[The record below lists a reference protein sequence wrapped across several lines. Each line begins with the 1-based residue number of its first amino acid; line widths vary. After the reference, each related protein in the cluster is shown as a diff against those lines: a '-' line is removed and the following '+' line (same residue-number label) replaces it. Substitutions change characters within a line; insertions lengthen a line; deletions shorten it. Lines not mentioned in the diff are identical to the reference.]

1 MILLI
6 AGCKKDNHSTGSNPT
21 DTNSSDTNSTT
32 PNDSPSSEYCDE
44 SGAYFGPTQEDNN
57 YSGAYYTG
65 YYTSPFKTRLGKTD
79 EEINDK
85 LGQLWNHYFKGD
97 ANSKLYYDNGNEAYI
112 LDTAE
117 NYVTSEGMSYGMM
130 IAVQTNHKSE
140 FDKLWAWMKNHM
152 WRKGGAW
159 DGYFARMRQRD
170 GSGSEDMCCP
180 VAEMYTMMSL
190 IFAANRWNDS
200 AYMDEAQYILKK
212 MWDNPNYS
220 LFNSQAYVITFMPTV
235 SFSNPSYDLPAFL
248 ELFSRWSDTNRNKWA
263 MATQATR
270 NHLYKSSNTT
280 SGLFS
285 EYNNFDGIPKSY
297 SSNPNSTKYM
307 YDAMRCAMNIG
318 MDYYLFGVDA
328 ERQTVLAKRLI
339 DFFEADGYTHARFNW
354 DGSGAAESY
363 TLGETGA
370 NAVACYALM
379 GTEGYDPM
387 IRRNLQKAWDASLLT
402 GQYRYH
408 DGLVHYLSM
417 LHLCGS
423 FKIWKER
430 P

>member
-1 MILLI
+1 MERRFFIVATAVAMILLI
-6 AGCKKDNHSTGSNPT
+6 AGCKKDNHPTDSNPT

-44 SGAYFGPTQEDNN
+44 NGAYFGPTQEENN

-85 LGQLWNHYFKGD
+85 LAQLWNHYFKGD
-97 ANSKLYYDNGNEAYI
+97 ANSKLYYDNGSEAYI

-159 DGYFARMRQRD
+159 DGYFARMRRTD

-212 MWDNPNYS
+212 MWDFFVL
-220 LFNSQAYVITFMPTV
+220 LF
-235 SFSNPSYDLPAFL
+235 
-248 ELFSRWSDTNRNKWA
+248 
-263 MATQATR
+263 
-270 NHLYKSSNTT
+270 
-280 SGLFS
+280 
-285 EYNNFDGIPKSY
+285 
-297 SSNPNSTKYM
+297 M
-307 YDAMRCAMNIG
+307 Y
-318 MDYYLFGVDA
+318 
-328 ERQTVLAKRLI
+328 
-339 DFFEADGYTHARFNW
+339 FF
-354 DGSGAAESY
+354 
-363 TLGETGA
+363 
-370 NAVACYALM
+370 VKI
-379 GTEGYDPM
+379 
-387 IRRNLQKAWDASLLT
+387 IR
-402 GQYRYH
+402 YIIY
-408 DGLVHYLSM
+408 
-417 LHLCGS
+417 
-423 FKIWKER
+423 
-430 P
+430 